1 MERASQRTADPATRP
16 AAHNTDWRWNLGGPS
31 TAGSSD
37 GAYQSQ
43 VASQAGAGTG
53 LGRATE
59 WRWNLGGPS
68 QQPAAVATPRTS
80 SAQAHPGSAAIGDR
94 PVAAGNRSEN
104 SSASQRPWQRRRM
117 LPDIS
122 ADQASWQAPTSS
134 AAHIDRLHRSASNS
148 TRESDPAGGR
158 THQQG
163 WRRMLPRFLGQ
174 MLPGAQLHQAESN
187 SVGDNGSRV
196 PVAAEP
202 RGVQTQTDDVDA
214 NADSLLS
221 NHGMSVAGVPS
232 NSETGMSAGAR
243 AGDL

>member
-1 MERASQRTADPATRP
+1 M
-16 AAHNTDWRWNLGGPS
+16 
-31 TAGSSD
+31 
-37 GAYQSQ
+37 
-43 VASQAGAGTG
+43 
-53 LGRATE
+53 
-59 WRWNLGGPS
+59 
-68 QQPAAVATPRTS
+68 
-80 SAQAHPGSAAIGDR
+80 
-94 PVAAGNRSEN
+94 AAGNRSEI

-134 AAHIDRLHRSASNS
+134 AAHIDRLHRSASNP

-174 MLPGAQLHQAESN
+174 MLPGGQLRQAESN
-187 SVGDNGSRV
+187 PIGDNGSRG

-202 RGVQTQTDDVDA
+202 RGVQTQTDDVNA

-221 NHGMSVAGVPS
+221 NHGASVAGVPS
-232 NSETGMSAGAR
+232 TSETGMSAGAR
-243 AGDL
+243 AGDLQPWNLC